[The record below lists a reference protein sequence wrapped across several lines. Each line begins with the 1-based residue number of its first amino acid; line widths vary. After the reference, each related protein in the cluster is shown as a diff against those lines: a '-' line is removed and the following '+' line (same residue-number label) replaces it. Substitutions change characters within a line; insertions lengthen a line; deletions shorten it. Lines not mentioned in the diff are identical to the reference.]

1 MVFGF
6 VLPQAGANNLQYVV
20 LLCSAISAKTQ

>member
-1 MVFGF
+1 MVFGL
-6 VLPQAGANNLQYVV
+6 VVPQAGTDSLLYVV